1 MMTNPH
7 LKMQGLAKSY
17 GTFVAVEDFSLDI
30 AEGEFIAIMGPSGC
44 GKTTTLRMLAGL
56 ETANRGEITLAGTRI
71 DQLPVWERKTPLVWQ
86 SLALFPFMTV
96 RENVEFGLKM
106 HGVSRAER
114 RRRADDW
121 LERLGISD
129 YADRNVARLSGGQRQ
144 RVALARSLV
153 LEPKVLLLD
162 EPLSALDAH
171 MAIKMQGEL
180 KKLQR
185 ELGITFVYVTHSH
198 SEAFSLADRV
208 VIMNAG
214 RVEQIGSPQD
224 IFLRPRSKFVAQFV
238 GGISLLEGKISGKK
252 DDEWFLETRD
262 GKVRLGHGC
271 GLAEGET
278 ADLAEG
284 ETADLAV
291 RADRISV
298 TVGSGWGENEIA
310 CTLVSEEFAGAVVN
324 LHLETASGRSLVAQL
339 QQRDLE
345 QLDASIGARVYA
357 SWHPDDGF
365 LLESARTSGSEPRE
379 RAA

>member
-1 MMTNPH
+1 MTNPH
-7 LKMQGLAKSY
+7 LKLSGLAKSF
-17 GTFVAVEDFSLDI
+17 GSFVAVKEFSLDI
-30 AEGEFIAIMGPSGC
+30 AQGEFIAIMGPSGC

-56 ETANRGEITLAGTRI
+56 ETADRGEIMLEGNQI
-71 DQLPVWERKTPLVWQ
+71 EHLPVWERGTPLVWQ
-86 SLALFPFMTV
+86 SLALFPFMSV
-96 RENVEFGLKM
+96 RENVEFGLRM
-106 HGVSRAER
+106 RGESRLQR

-121 LERLGISD
+121 LERLGISA
-129 YADRNVARLSGGQRQ
+129 YADSNVARLSGGQRQ

-208 VIMNAG
+208 VIMNSG

-224 IFLRPRSKFVAQFV
+224 IFLRPNNKFVAQFV
-238 GGISLLEGKISGKK
+238 GGISLLEGKILSREDGKR
-252 DDEWFLETRD
+252 FLDTPD
-262 GKVRLGHGC
+262 GKVRLANSC
-271 GLAEGET
+271 RLIEG
-278 ADLAEG
+278 AAV
-284 ETADLAV
+284 DLAV

-298 TVGSGWGENEIA
+298 TVEPGWGENEIA
-310 CTLVSEEFAGAVVN
+310 CTLISEEFAGAVVN
-324 LHLETASGRSLVAQL
+324 LHLETASGRGLVAQL

-345 QLDASIGARVYA
+345 QLDATVGAKVYA
-357 SWHPDDGF
+357 SWHPEDGF
-365 LLESARTSGSEPRE
+365 ILELNRQSEASIKVK
-379 RAA
+379 AA

>member
-1 MMTNPH
+1 MTNTH
-7 LKMQGLAKSY
+7 LKMDGLAKSY
-17 GTFVAVEDFSLDI
+17 GNFIAVEEFSLDI
-30 AEGEFIAIMGPSGC
+30 SEGEFIAIMGPSGC
-44 GKTTTLRMLAGL
+44 GKTTSLRMLAGL
-56 ETANRGEITLAGTRI
+56 ETADRGEITLAGNRI
-71 DQLPVWERKTPLVWQ
+71 DQLPVWERETPMVWQ

-106 HGVSRAER
+106 RGVAGAER

-121 LERLGISD
+121 LERLGIST
-129 YADRNVARLSGGQRQ
+129 YADRNVAPLSGGQRQ

-238 GGISLLEGKISGKK
+238 GGISLLEGKVSGRGDTKH
-252 DDEWFLETRD
+252 FLDTRD
-262 GKVRLGHGC
+262 GKVRLSHSS
-271 GLAEGET
+271 GLAEG
-278 ADLAEG
+278 AA
-284 ETADLAV
+284 ADLAV

-298 TVGSGWGENEIA
+298 TVEPGWGENEIA
-310 CTLVSEEFAGAVVN
+310 CTLISEEFAGAVVN
-324 LHLETASGRSLVAQL
+324 LHLETASGHNLVAQL

-345 QLDASIGARVYA
+345 QLDASIGTRVYA
-357 SWHPDDGF
+357 SWHSDDGF
-365 LLESARTSGSEPRE
+365 LLESAQQSGLGTRA

>member
-1 MMTNPH
+1 MTQS
-7 LKMQGLAKSY
+7 LLELDGLSKTY
-17 GTFVAVEDFSLDI
+17 GQITAVERFSLAI

-56 ETANRGEITLAGTRI
+56 EAPGDGMIRLAGERI
-71 DQLPVWERKTPLVWQ
+71 DHLPVWARQTPLVWQ
-86 SLALFPFMTV
+86 NLALFPFMTV
-96 RENVEFGLKM
+96 RENVEFGLRM
-106 HGVSRAER
+106 RQVSRRER
-114 RRRADDW
+114 HRRTDDW
-121 LERLGISD
+121 LERLGIAT

-153 LEPKVLLLD
+153 LAPKVLLLD

-171 MAIKMQGEL
+171 MAIRMQGEL

-214 RVEQIGSPQD
+214 RIEQIGAPQD
-224 IFLRPRSKFVAQFV
+224 IFLRPRSRFVAQFV
-238 GGISLLEGKISGKK
+238 GGNSLLEGTLTTATDGGRLL
-252 DDEWFLETRD
+252 DTRD
-262 GKVRLGHGC
+262 GNFRLAGAVGHRDR
-271 GLAEGET
+271 AK
-278 ADLAEG
+278 
-284 ETADLAV
+284 ADLAV

-298 TVGSGWGENEIA
+298 TVQPGWGENEIA

-324 LHLETASGRSLVAQL
+324 LHLETASGTNLVAQL

-345 QLDASIGARVYA
+345 QLGAGPGARVYA
-357 SWHPDDGF
+357 SWHPDDGV
-365 LLESARTSGSEPRE
+365 LLTSPAPETVKAKG
-379 RAA
+379 A

>member
-1 MMTNPH
+1 MTNPH
-7 LKMQGLAKSY
+7 LKLDGLAKSY
-17 GTFVAVEDFSLDI
+17 GRFTAVEGFSLDI
-30 AEGEFIAIMGPSGC
+30 SEGEFIAIMGPSGC

-56 ETANRGEITLAGTRI
+56 ETADRGQITLAGKRI
-71 DQLPVWERKTPLVWQ
+71 DQLPVWERETPLVWQ
-86 SLALFPFMTV
+86 NLALFPFMTV
-96 RENVEFGLKM
+96 RENVEFGLQM
-106 HGVSRAER
+106 RGVSRTER

-121 LERLGISD
+121 LEKLGISA
-129 YADRNVARLSGGQRQ
+129 YAERNVARLSGGQRQ

-238 GGISLLEGKISGKK
+238 GGISLLDGRITGAA
-252 DDEWFLETRD
+252 DGQRFLETRD
-262 GKVRLGHGC
+262 GKVRLDHGC
-271 GLAEGET
+271 GLADG
-278 ADLAEG
+278 D
-284 ETADLAV
+284 TADLAV

-298 TVGSGWGENEIA
+298 TVEPGWGENEIA

-324 LHLETASGRSLVAQL
+324 LHLETASGHSLVAQL

-345 QLDASIGARVYA
+345 QLNAACGTRVFA
-357 SWHPDDGF
+357 SWHPGDGV
-365 LLESARTSGSEPRE
+365 LLDSAQHPGHGTRA

>member
-1 MMTNPH
+1 MTNTH
-7 LKMQGLAKSY
+7 LKLAGLAKSY
-17 GTFVAVEDFSLDI
+17 GSFIAVEEFSLDI
-30 AEGEFIAIMGPSGC
+30 AQGEFIAIMGPSGC
-44 GKTTTLRMLAGL
+44 GKTTSLRMLAGL
-56 ETANRGEITLAGTRI
+56 ETADRGEITLAGNRI
-71 DQLPVWERKTPLVWQ
+71 DQLPVWERETPMVWQ

-106 HGVSRAER
+106 RGVTGPER

-121 LERLGISD
+121 LNRLGIST

-238 GGISLLEGKISGKK
+238 GGISLLEGKVSGSEGSKR
-252 DDEWFLETRD
+252 FLDTRD
-262 GKVRLGHGC
+262 GKVRLANSG
-271 GLAEGET
+271 GLAEG
-278 ADLAEG
+278 AR
-284 ETADLAV
+284 ADLAV

-298 TVGSGWGENEIA
+298 TVEPGWGENEIA

-357 SWHPDDGF
+357 SWHSDDGF
-365 LLESARTSGSEPRE
+365 ILESAQQSAAGARV

>member
-1 MMTNPH
+1 MTNAH
-7 LKMQGLAKSY
+7 LKMDGLAKSY
-17 GTFVAVEDFSLDI
+17 GSFIAVEEFSLDI
-30 AEGEFIAIMGPSGC
+30 ALGEFIAIMGPSGC

-56 ETANRGEITLAGTRI
+56 ETADRGQITLAGDRI
-71 DQLPVWERKTPLVWQ
+71 DQLPVWERETPMVWQ

-106 HGVSRAER
+106 RGISGPER
-114 RRRADDW
+114 KRRVDDW
-121 LERLGISD
+121 LERLGIST
-129 YADRNVARLSGGQRQ
+129 YAERNVARLSGGQRQ

-153 LEPKVLLLD
+153 LKPKVLLLD

-180 KKLQR
+180 KTLQR

-208 VIMNAG
+208 VIMNGG

-238 GGISLLEGKISGKK
+238 GGISLLEGKVRGK
-252 DDEWFLETRD
+252 EEGNRFLETRD
-262 GKVRLGHGC
+262 GKVRLANC
-271 GLAEGET
+271 TGLSQGET
-278 ADLAEG
+278 VDLAI
-284 ETADLAV
+284 

-298 TVGSGWGENEIA
+298 TVNPGWGENEIA
-310 CTLVSEEFAGAVVN
+310 CTLISEEFAGAVVN
-324 LHLETASGRSLVAQL
+324 LHLETTSGHSLVAQV
-339 QQRDLE
+339 QQRELD
-345 QLDASIGARVYA
+345 QLDASTGARVYA

-365 LLESARTSGSEPRE
+365 VLEEARQTRGAPKV

>member
-1 MMTNPH
+1 MTNSH
-7 LKMQGLAKSY
+7 LKLDGLAKSY
-17 GTFVAVEDFSLDI
+17 GSFIAVEEFFLDI
-30 AEGEFIAIMGPSGC
+30 SDGEFIAIMGPSGC

-56 ETANRGEITLAGTRI
+56 ETLDRGQITLAGNRI
-71 DQLPVWERKTPLVWQ
+71 DQLPVWERETPMVWQ

-96 RENVEFGLKM
+96 RENVEFGLRM
-106 HGVSRAER
+106 RGVAGPDR
-114 RRRADDW
+114 RRRTDDW
-121 LERLGISD
+121 LDRLGISA
-129 YADRNVARLSGGQRQ
+129 YSDRNVARLSGGQRQ

-238 GGISLLEGKISGKK
+238 GGISLLEGKISCTKGGKR
-252 DDEWFLETRD
+252 FLDTPD
-262 GKVRLGHGC
+262 GKVRLATGSDE
-271 GLAEGET
+271 LTVDA
-278 ADLAEG
+278 
-284 ETADLAV
+284 TADLAV

-298 TVGSGWGENEIA
+298 TVEPGWGENEIA
-310 CTLVSEEFAGAVVN
+310 CTLISEEFAGAVVN
-324 LHLETASGRSLVAQL
+324 LHLETASGHSLVAQL

-345 QLDASIGARVYA
+345 QMDASIGARVYA
-357 SWHPDDGF
+357 SWHSDDGF
-365 LLESARTSGSEPRE
+365 ILESDHKSRSGRKVK
-379 RAA
+379 AA

>member
-1 MMTNPH
+1 MTNTH
-7 LKMQGLAKSY
+7 LKLAGLAKSY
-17 GTFVAVEDFSLDI
+17 GSFIAVEEFSLDI
-30 AEGEFIAIMGPSGC
+30 AQGEFIAIMGPSGC
-44 GKTTTLRMLAGL
+44 GKTTSLRMLAGL
-56 ETANRGEITLAGTRI
+56 ETADRGEITLAGNRI
-71 DQLPVWERKTPLVWQ
+71 DQLPVWERETPMVWQ

-106 HGVSRAER
+106 RGVAGPER

-121 LERLGISD
+121 LDRLGIST

-208 VIMNAG
+208 VIMNGG

-238 GGISLLEGKISGKK
+238 GGISLLEGKVSGSEGSKR
-252 DDEWFLETRD
+252 FLDTRD
-262 GKVRLGHGC
+262 GKVRLANSS
-271 GLAEGET
+271 GLAEG
-278 ADLAEG
+278 AR
-284 ETADLAV
+284 ADLAV

-298 TVGSGWGENEIA
+298 TVEPGWGENEIA

-357 SWHPDDGF
+357 SWHSDDGF
-365 LLESARTSGSEPRE
+365 ILESAQQSAAGARVRT
-379 RAA
+379 A

>member
-1 MMTNPH
+1 MTHSH
-7 LKMQGLAKSY
+7 LKLDGLAKSY
-17 GTFVAVEDFSLDI
+17 GSFVAVEEVSLDI

-44 GKTTTLRMLAGL
+44 GKTTSLRMLAGL
-56 ETANRGEITLAGTRI
+56 ETADRGEITLAGTRI
-71 DQLPVWERKTPLVWQ
+71 DQLPVWERETPMVWQ

-106 HGVSRAER
+106 RGVSRTER

-121 LERLGISD
+121 LERLGISG

-208 VIMNAG
+208 VIMNGG

-238 GGISLLEGKISGKK
+238 GGISLLEGKIAGTPGGTRY
-252 DDEWFLETRD
+252 LETRD
-262 GKVRLGHGC
+262 GKVQLAGSFTH
-271 GLAEGET
+271 AEG
-278 ADLAEG
+278 AR
-284 ETADLAV
+284 ADLAV

-298 TVGSGWGENEIA
+298 TANPGWGENEIA

-324 LHLETASGRSLVAQL
+324 LHLTTASGHSLVAQV
-339 QQRDLE
+339 QQRELE
-345 QLDASIGARVYA
+345 QLDASIGAQVYA
-357 SWHPDDGF
+357 SWHPSDGF
-365 LLESARTSGSEPRE
+365 LLEPPQAEGGDARG

>member
-1 MMTNPH
+1 MTNAH
-7 LKMQGLAKSY
+7 LKMDGLAKSY
-17 GTFVAVEDFSLDI
+17 GSFIAVEEFSLDI
-30 AEGEFIAIMGPSGC
+30 AQGEFIAIMGPSGC
-44 GKTTTLRMLAGL
+44 GRTTTLRMLAGL
-56 ETANRGEITLAGTRI
+56 ETADRGQITLAGDRI
-71 DQLPVWERKTPLVWQ
+71 DQLPVWERETPMVWQ

-106 HGVSRAER
+106 RGISGPER
-114 RRRADDW
+114 KRRVDDW
-121 LERLGISD
+121 LKRLGIST
-129 YADRNVARLSGGQRQ
+129 YAERNVARLSGGQRQ

-153 LEPKVLLLD
+153 LKPKVLLLD

-180 KKLQR
+180 KTLQR

-208 VIMNAG
+208 VIMNGG

-238 GGISLLEGKISGKK
+238 GGISLLEGKVRSKEDGNR
-252 DDEWFLETRD
+252 FLETRD
-262 GKVRLGHGC
+262 GKVRLANC
-271 GLAEGET
+271 TGLSQGET
-278 ADLAEG
+278 VDLAI
-284 ETADLAV
+284 

-298 TVGSGWGENEIA
+298 TVNPGWGENEIA
-310 CTLVSEEFAGAVVN
+310 CTLISEEFAGAVVN
-324 LHLETASGRSLVAQL
+324 LHLETTSGHSLVAQV
-339 QQRDLE
+339 QQRELD
-345 QLDASIGARVYA
+345 QLDARTGARVYA

-365 LLESARTSGSEPRE
+365 VLEEARQTRGAPKV

>member
-1 MMTNPH
+1 M
-7 LKMQGLAKSY
+7 
-17 GTFVAVEDFSLDI
+17 
-30 AEGEFIAIMGPSGC
+30 
-44 GKTTTLRMLAGL
+44 
-56 ETANRGEITLAGTRI
+56 
-71 DQLPVWERKTPLVWQ
+71 VWQ

-106 HGVSRAER
+106 RGVTGPER

-121 LERLGISD
+121 LNRLGIST

-238 GGISLLEGKISGKK
+238 GGISLLEGKVSGSEGSKR
-252 DDEWFLETRD
+252 FLDTRD
-262 GKVRLGHGC
+262 GKVRLANSS
-271 GLAEGET
+271 GLAEG
-278 ADLAEG
+278 AA
-284 ETADLAV
+284 ADLAV

-298 TVGSGWGENEIA
+298 TVEPGWGENEIA

-357 SWHPDDGF
+357 SWHSDDGF
-365 LLESARTSGSEPRE
+365 ILESAQQSAAGARV

>member
-1 MMTNPH
+1 MTNAH
-7 LKMQGLAKSY
+7 LKLDGLAKSY
-17 GTFVAVEDFSLDI
+17 GRFVAVEEFSLDI
-30 AEGEFIAIMGPSGC
+30 SEGEFIAIMGPSGC

-56 ETANRGEITLAGTRI
+56 ETANRGQITLAGTRI
-71 DQLPVWERKTPLVWQ
+71 DQLPVWERETPLVWQ

-106 HGVSRAER
+106 RGVSRAER

-121 LERLGISD
+121 LERLGISS

-238 GGISLLEGKISGKK
+238 GGISLLEGRVSDKEDGKR
-252 DDEWFLETRD
+252 FLDTPD
-262 GKVRLGHGC
+262 GKVRLAPGA
-271 GLAEGET
+271 GLAKG
-278 ADLAEG
+278 A
-284 ETADLAV
+284 TADLAV

-298 TVGSGWGENEIA
+298 TVEPGWGENEIA
-310 CTLVSEEFAGAVVN
+310 CTLISEEFAGAVVN
-324 LHLETASGRSLVAQL
+324 LHLETASGHSLVAQL

-365 LLESARTSGSEPRE
+365 LLESTRQSGSSPRV